1 MGSHGCLADPDIF
14 QGGTG
19 DALIVHSGS
28 AADVRAPPIG
38 FGVQGLRKMQSHLH
52 LHLKNKR
59 LLSMLYK
66 MLFSLT
72 TSKLLLQDI

>member
-14 QGGTG
+14 QGVTG

-52 LHLKNKR
+52 LHLKKKKR
-59 LLSMLYK
+59 LLSTLYK
-66 MLFSLT
+66 MLFSLN
-72 TSKLLLQDI
+72 TSKFHV